1 MQYVLTRANCTP
13 VLVWLFLFF
22 LHVLVYA
29 FVPHRPTAAARRH
42 RWDTVINTAV
52 AGDEA
57 SQHLAVGGIYDRV
70 AAQGGDIAL
79 PKINI
84 ILNGLQISK
93 FGDSLSS
100 DFLLQI
106 SILYRQEFFADRIG
120 HRMLN
125 RERSRFFALHPLW
138 GISISRSCCCSR
150 SND

>member
-1 MQYVLTRANCTP
+1 MS
-13 VLVWLFLFF
+13 LFTHSFRTDRPQ
-22 LHVLVYA
+22 LHAGIGV
-29 FVPHRPTAAARRH
+29 
-42 RWDTVINTAV
+42 DTVINTAV

-70 AAQGGDIAL
+70 TAQGGDIAP

-120 HRMLN
+120 HT
-125 RERSRFFALHPLW
+125 EVK
-138 GISISRSCCCSR
+138 
-150 SND
+150 